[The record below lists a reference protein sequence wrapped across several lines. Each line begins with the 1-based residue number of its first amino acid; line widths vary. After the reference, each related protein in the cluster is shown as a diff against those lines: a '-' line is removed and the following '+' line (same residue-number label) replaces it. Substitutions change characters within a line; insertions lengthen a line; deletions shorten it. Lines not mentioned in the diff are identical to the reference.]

1 MPDYYVYI
9 MTNHSGTLYTGVT
22 NDLERRIAEH
32 RAGIEKGFASTYKIN
47 RLMYYE
53 VTTDIRAAIARE
65 KQIKSWRRSK
75 KVELIRARNPRWKDL
90 AEEWYEGAGVAGE
103 GLDPSLRSG

>member
-9 MTNHSGTLYTGVT
+9 MTNRSGTLYTGAT
-22 NDLERRIAEH
+22 NDLERRVAEH

-53 VTTDIRAAIARE
+53 ATTDIRAAIARE

-75 KVELIRARNPRWKDL
+75 KVELIRGMNPRWIDL